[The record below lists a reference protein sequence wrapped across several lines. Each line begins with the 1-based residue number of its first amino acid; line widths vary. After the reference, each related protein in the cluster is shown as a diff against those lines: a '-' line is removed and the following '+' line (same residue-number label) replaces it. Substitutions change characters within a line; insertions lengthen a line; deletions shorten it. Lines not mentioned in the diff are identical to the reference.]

1 MPSEIAY
8 DHDGQPLRGYFAPG
22 RGDGPRPGRGD
33 DPRPGVLI
41 VHAWLGITTSIRS
54 RADRIAA
61 MGYSAF
67 ACDVFGKPV
76 DVAGGPF
83 PMIKPFLDDR
93 QLFRTRVRAGL
104 DTLSAQPGVDPAR
117 LVCMGYCFGG
127 QASLELA
134 RTGAPLVGIVSF
146 HGELDTP
153 LPSKEGDIK
162 GKVLV
167 LTGDDDPVVPFEKI
181 AGFRNEMRASK
192 VDFEIDLYSGA
203 KHSFTGEGSL
213 GPEKT
218 PEAVLNPQAE
228 ARSWARMSDFFR
240 EVF

>member
-1 MPSEIAY
+1 MAREIAY
-8 DHDGQPLRGYFAPG
+8 EHGGQKLKGYFAPG
-22 RGDGPRPGRGD
+22 KGGGK
-33 DPRPGVLI
+33 RPGVLI
-41 VHAWLGITTSIRS
+41 VHAWLGITDSIKS
-54 RADRIAA
+54 RADRIAE

-76 DVAGGPF
+76 DIAGGPF
-83 PMIKPFLDDR
+83 PMIKPFLDNR
-93 QLFRTRVRAGL
+93 QLFRTRIRAGL
-104 DTLSAQPGVDPAR
+104 DTLTAQAEVDAAK

-134 RTGAPLVGIVSF
+134 RTKAPLIGVVSF

-153 LPSKEGDIK
+153 LPSGPGDIK

-181 AGFRNEMRASK
+181 AGFREEMRK
-192 VDFEIDLYSGA
+192 GGVDFEIDIYSGA

-228 ARSWARMSDFFR
+228 ARSWARMEGFFQ

>member
-1 MPSEIAY
+1 MGREIDYSHA
-8 DHDGQPLRGYFAPG
+8 GAKLQGYFAPG
-22 RGDGPRPGRGD
+22 NGEGA
-33 DPRPGVLI
+33 RPGVLI
-41 VHAWLGITTSIRS
+41 VHAWLGVTRSIRG
-54 RADRIAA
+54 RADRLAA

-67 ACDVFGKPV
+67 ACDVFGRPV

-93 QLFRTRVRAGL
+93 TLFRNRLRAGL
-104 DTLSAQPGVDPAR
+104 DWLAAQAETDGSR
-117 LVCMGYCFGG
+117 LAAMGYCFGG
-127 QASLELA
+127 QAVLELA
-134 RTGAPLVGIVSF
+134 RDKAPVLGVVSF

-153 LPSKEGDIK
+153 LPSKAGDIV

-181 AGFRNEMRASK
+181 AGFREEMRASK

-213 GPEKT
+213 GPEKA
-218 PEAVLNPQAE
+218 PEAVLSPQAE
-228 ARSWARMSDFFR
+228 ARSWARMTDFFA

>member
-1 MPSEIAY
+1 MGRWIDYA
-8 DHDGQPLRGYFAPG
+8 HGGTALKGYYVPAVG
-22 RGDGPRPGRGD
+22 GG
-33 DPRPGVLI
+33 PRPGVLI
-41 VHAWLGITTSIRS
+41 VHAWLGITESIQARVE
-54 RADRIAA
+54 RVAA
-61 MGYSAF
+61 LGYSAF
-67 ACDVFGKPV
+67 ACDVFGRPV

-83 PMIKPFLDDR
+83 PMIKPFLDDHSF
-93 QLFRTRVRAGL
+93 FRSRVRAGL
-104 DTLSAQPGVDPAR
+104 DVLAAQDGVDAAR
-117 LVCMGYCFGG
+117 LACMGYCFGG

-134 RTGAPLVGIVSF
+134 RTGAPLIGVVSF

-153 LPSKEGDIK
+153 LPSKAGDIK

-181 AGFRNEMRASK
+181 AGFRDEMRTSG

-213 GPEKT
+213 GAERT

-228 ARSWARMSDFFR
+228 ARSWARMAQFF
-240 EVF
+240 EEIF

>member
-1 MPSEIAY
+1 MTGMIAY
-8 DHDGQPLRGYFAPG
+8 EHDGQKLSGYFAAGQGPG
-22 RGDGPRPGRGD
+22 K
-33 DPRPGVLI
+33 RPGVLI
-41 VHAWLGITTSIRS
+41 VHAWLGITDSIKS

-67 ACDVFGKPV
+67 ACDIFGKPV

-93 QLFRTRVRAGL
+93 QLFRTRIRAGL
-104 DTLSAQPGVDPAR
+104 DTLTAQAEVDGAK

-134 RTGAPLVGIVSF
+134 RTKAPLTGVISF

-153 LPSKEGDIK
+153 LPSKAGDIK

-181 AGFRNEMRASK
+181 AGFREEMRASK
-192 VDFEIDLYSGA
+192 VDFEIDIYSGA

-228 ARSWARMSDFFR
+228 ARSWARMEAFLK